1 MTFISYISG
10 FSKMFVALTLLSL
23 GNSLGDLFV
32 DSALS
37 KQGCGTM
44 AITGVFSGQLLNLLI
59 GFSLNLFFSY
69 LKGAKTDNS
78 VDTEFHLFNPE
89 VLLLGDKQQFMTLFV
104 MGYTG
109 TMLLVHIVSGIST
122 NFVFSSKYKFV
133 GIVSYLVFLV
143 VFVMMEV
150 MPWE

>member
-32 DSALS
+32 DSALA
-37 KQGCGTM
+37 KQGSGTM

-69 LKGAKTDNS
+69 LKGAESGKS
-78 VDTEFHLFNPE
+78 KDTEFHLFNPE
-89 VLLLGDKQQFMTLFV
+89 VLLL
-104 MGYTG
+104 
-109 TMLLVHIVSGIST
+109 
-122 NFVFSSKYKFV
+122 
-133 GIVSYLVFLV
+133 
-143 VFVMMEV
+143 E
-150 MPWE
+150 